1 MFRMFRRTAPVP
13 LDDLR
18 REAATPFGA
27 VWSCSAD
34 ERRREEASGGEV
46 KDEDRRLSIG
56 DIRVVR
62 DADDPRSVLKLRVT
76 GRHDGHVL
84 VERIRDG

>member
-34 ERRREEASGGEV
+34 ERRREDATGGEV
-46 KDEDRRLSIG
+46 KDESRRLSIG
-56 DIRVVR
+56 DILVLR
-62 DADDPRSVLKLRVT
+62 DSEDPRAVVKLRVIE
-76 GRHDGHVL
+76 RHDGHVQ
-84 VERIRDG
+84 VERIREG